1 MTRLRLV
8 MTSPPAKL
16 RGMTENP
23 EAEAAEALAKDAARF
38 ASEAAEG
45 AYVLRL
51 VEFDFVRKTERTAAL
66 DRFGPAAE
74 IGNYLWLDLDVAGDP
89 AGARALLGS
98 LELVEPVLLDDA
110 FESNADT
117 RVRRF
122 DDYLFIALTGC
133 RIVDGQLV
141 TERMSAFVAE
151 HFLLTIHHGPV
162 AFLEGMFRVYRA
174 DFVRFAK
181 GPGFLLYEL
190 VEQLT
195 ENFIVGQR
203 YLAQHV
209 EELQVELIGDIDES
223 TFRRV
228 AALGNDVLAFRK
240 ILVPARSLLT
250 ELAQRKSAFVSEE
263 TRPFLSNMAATVE
276 CVLADVLADRDI
288 LSGSLDLYMSMVGH
302 RTNEVMKR
310 LTAVS
315 VIFMPLTFLCGIY
328 GMNFEILPELQ
339 WTYGYA
345 MFWGAVLLI
354 SATLIVMLRRAKLL

>member
-1 MTRLRLV
+1 M
-8 MTSPPAKL
+8 
-16 RGMTENP
+16 
-23 EAEAAEALAKDAARF
+23 ALAPDSAPG
-38 ASEAAEG
+38 ASAG
-45 AYVLRL
+45 RGFSPRII
-51 VEFDFVRKTERTAAL
+51 EFDFERKTERVVGM

-74 IGNYLWLDLDVAGDP
+74 DGHYLWLDLDVDGDP
-89 AGARALLGS
+89 AGARAFLAE
-98 LELVEPVLLDDA
+98 LELVEPLLLDDA
-110 FESNADT
+110 LSSDPDT
-117 RVRRF
+117 RLRRF
-122 DDYLFIALTGC
+122 DDYLFLAMTGC
-133 RIVDGQLV
+133 RIHEDSLV
-141 TERMSAFVAE
+141 TERLSAFVAE

-162 AFLEGMFRVYRA
+162 AFLDEMRRVYRA

-181 GPGFLLYEL
+181 GPSFLLYEL
-190 VEQLT
+190 LEQLT

-203 YLAQHV
+203 YLANHV
-209 EELQVELIGDIDES
+209 ESLQAALIGEINETVFS
-223 TFRRV
+223 QV
-228 AALGNDVLAFRK
+228 ATVGNDVLAFRK

-315 VIFMPLTFLCGIY
+315 IIFLPLTFLCGVY
-328 GMNFEILPELQ
+328 GMNFAVLPELQ

-345 MFWGAVLLI
+345 IFWGVACAI
-354 SATLIVMLRRAKLL
+354 SGALVVMLRKADLL

>member
-1 MTRLRLV
+1 MGEDLDSV
-8 MTSPPAKL
+8 SA
-16 RGMTENP
+16 G
-23 EAEAAEALAKDAARF
+23 AVAA
-38 ASEAAEG
+38 S
-45 AYVLRL
+45 YVLRL
-51 VEFDFVRKTERTAAL
+51 VEFDFEHKTERTAGL

-74 IGNYLWLDLDVAGDP
+74 EGNYLWLDLDVAGDP
-89 AGARALLGS
+89 VGARALLAG
-98 LELVEPVLLDDA
+98 LELLEPVLLDDA
-110 FESNADT
+110 LECSADT

-122 DDYLFIALTGC
+122 DDYLFLSLTGC
-133 RIVDGQLV
+133 RIVNDTLV
-141 TERMSAFVAE
+141 AERVSAIVAE

-181 GPGFLLYEL
+181 GPSFLLYEL

-203 YLAQHV
+203 YLAAHV
-209 EELQVELIGDIDES
+209 ERLQTALIGDIDELV
-223 TFRRV
+223 FVRV
-228 AALGNDVLAFRK
+228 AEVGNDVLAFRK

-263 TRPFLSNMAATVE
+263 TRPFLSNMSSTVE

-288 LSGSLDLYMSMVGH
+288 LSGSLDLYMSMMGH

-310 LTAVS
+310 LTGVS
-315 VIFMPLTFLCGIY
+315 VIFLPLTFLCGVY
-328 GMNFEILPELQ
+328 GMNFAVLPELQ

-345 MFWGAVLLI
+345 LFWAVVLLI
-354 SATLIVMLRRAKLL
+354 TATLVVMLRRARLL

>member
-1 MTRLRLV
+1 MEQDTD
-8 MTSPPAKL
+8 SAS
-16 RGMTENP
+16 G
-23 EAEAAEALAKDAARF
+23 EAAVT
-38 ASEAAEG
+38 G
-45 AYVLRL
+45 YVLRL
-51 VEFDFVRKTERTAAL
+51 VEFDFARKTERTAGL

-74 IGNYLWLDLDVAGDP
+74 EGNYLWLDLDVSGDLE
-89 AGARALLGS
+89 GARALLAG

-110 FESNADT
+110 LSPEPDT

-122 DDYLFIALTGC
+122 DDYLFLALTGC
-133 RIVDGQLV
+133 RIVNDNLV
-141 TERMSAFVAE
+141 TERVSAFVAE

-162 AFLEGMFRVYRA
+162 SFLDEMIRVYRA

-181 GPGFLLYEL
+181 GPSFLIYEL

-203 YLAQHV
+203 YLATHV
-209 EELQVELIGDIDES
+209 EKLQTALIGDIDQS
-223 TFRRV
+223 VFLRV
-228 AALGNDVLAFRK
+228 AAVGNDVLAFRK
-240 ILVPARSLLT
+240 ILVPARSLMT
-250 ELAQRKSAFVSEE
+250 ELGQRKSAFVSEE
-263 TRPFLSNMAATVE
+263 TRPFLANMSSTVE

-288 LSGSLDLYMSMVGH
+288 LSGSLDLHMSMVGH

-345 MFWGAVLLI
+345 MFWGVVVLI
-354 SATLIVMLRRAKLL
+354 ATTLVVMLRRAKLL

>member
-1 MTRLRLV
+1 MASGQPAVTGPRAGHDFASGYTAPMV
-8 MTSPPAKL
+8 QTSESIAD
-16 RGMTENP
+16 
-23 EAEAAEALAKDAARF
+23 EAAAR
-38 ASEAAEG
+38 S
-45 AYVLRL
+45 YVLRL
-51 VEFDFVRKTERTAAL
+51 VEFDFEHKTERTASL

-74 IGNYLWLDLDVAGDP
+74 EGNYLWLDLDIAGDP
-89 AGARALLGS
+89 VGARTLLAN
-98 LELVEPVLLDDA
+98 LELVDPVLLDDA
-110 FESNADT
+110 LECTADT

-122 DDYLFIALTGC
+122 DDYLFLSLTGC
-133 RIVDGQLV
+133 RIVRDNLV
-141 TERMSAFVAE
+141 TERVSAFVAE

-162 AFLEGMFRVYRA
+162 AFLEGMIRVYRA

-181 GPGFLLYEL
+181 GPSFLLYEL

-195 ENFIVGQR
+195 ENFITGQR
-203 YLAQHV
+203 YLATHV
-209 EELQVELIGDIDES
+209 ERLQVALIGEINEKV
-223 TFRRV
+223 FVRV
-228 AALGNDVLAFRK
+228 AEVGNDVLAFRK

-250 ELAQRKSAFVSEE
+250 ELAQRKSAFVSDE
-263 TRPFLSNMAATVE
+263 TRPFLSNMSATVE

-288 LSGSLDLYMSMVGH
+288 LSGSLDLYMSMMGH

-345 MFWGAVLLI
+345 LFWAAVLLI
-354 SATLIVMLRRAKLL
+354 AGTLLAMLRRAKLL